1 MPFGFFSPHA
11 IEIDVR
17 SGVRDLFAK
26 KESGEIARL
35 LGDLL
40 GEAERG
46 SGFGRELPLQF
57 LLRKR
62 FCISQKRFGRLER
75 YIGYMALEI
84 HDENVTWRYSNG
96 IALRT
101 DVSIAIPA
109 LNEESTIREVVERC
123 LALPLETQVIVVNDG
138 SEDKTLEILQSF
150 GDKITLLTN
159 PKPSGKGNAIV
170 QALAHAQGVATIV
183 QDADLEYTPEQ
194 IPALIQP
201 ILDRKA
207 NVVYGTRFAHG
218 YAKGM
223 ALPNKIVN
231 KMLAWSVGI
240 LFFRSISDEATCY
253 KAFRTDL
260 LQAFDLQCRRF
271 EFCPEAT
278 AKALR
283 CNQKIM
289 EIPID
294 YEPRSKEAGKK
305 IRWYDAPEAF
315 WTLFRYRFWNPVKA
329 KSTLDRPGPE
339 KPTSSEPN

>member
-1 MPFGFFSPHA
+1 MTAASTPVATAGDAAPEPFDAVDVIRIKRDQGAVPEDALRWMIDAYTREYVADSQMAAFAMA
-11 IEIDVR
+11 ILLNGMSRDEIRVMTD
-17 SGVRDLFAK
+17 AMIA
-26 KESGEIARL
+26 SGERMSFAG
-35 LGDLL
+35 LG
-40 GEAERG
+40 
-46 SGFGRELPLQF
+46 
-57 LLRKR
+57 KR
-62 FCISQKRFGRLER
+62 T
-75 YIGYMALEI
+75 
-84 HDENVTWRYSNG
+84 V
-96 IALRT
+96 
-101 DVSIAIPA
+101 
-109 LNEESTIREVVERC
+109 
-123 LALPLETQVIVVNDG
+123 
-138 SEDKTLEILQSF
+138 DKHSAGGV

-305 IRWYDAPEAF
+305 IRWF